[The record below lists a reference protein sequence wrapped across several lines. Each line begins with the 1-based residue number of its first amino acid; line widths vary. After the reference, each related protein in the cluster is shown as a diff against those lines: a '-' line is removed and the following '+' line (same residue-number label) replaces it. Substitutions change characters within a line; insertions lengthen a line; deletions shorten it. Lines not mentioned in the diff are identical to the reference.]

1 MRTDPPSHQR
11 HHNKQGLEALTMNVE
26 LISRDVESL
35 RQSAKDVLK
44 AVEQDG
50 EHIRALVRI
59 VEIHE
64 RRI

>member
-1 MRTDPPSHQR
+1 
-11 HHNKQGLEALTMNVE
+11 MNVE

-50 EHIRALVRI
+50 EPIRALVRI

-64 RRI
+64 RRIEDIEGHS